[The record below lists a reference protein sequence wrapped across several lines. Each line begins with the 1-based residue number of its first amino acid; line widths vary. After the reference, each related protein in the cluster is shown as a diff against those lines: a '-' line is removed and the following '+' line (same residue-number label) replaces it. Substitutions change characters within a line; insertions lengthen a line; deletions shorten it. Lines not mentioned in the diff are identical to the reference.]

1 MKKIS
6 VLILS
11 ALLLAGACKEG
22 DNKNKDAKEKT
33 SEEIRADHYL
43 AVYDRSMELTDLS
56 SAIYSL
62 NGYFEIV
69 GDSVRDSSPYLDTLI
84 LLYQEVR
91 QFAPVYKLTDERLG
105 QNPNDTN
112 MLVLNV
118 GVAQVLGG
126 LGQVTDRC
134 LRLVNMFPDEPGY
147 KFNYAASLIE
157 NRKIEEGEKVLIDI
171 ANNPK
176 SADQQVPFTAYDA
189 NGQPRQN
196 AVNAKVGAYM
206 KLGQLYEILKDNQ
219 KAIGYYRKALAV
231 DGSFRPAAQAIL
243 ALKSSR

>member
-11 ALLLAGACKEG
+11 ALLLASACKEG
-22 DNKNKDAKEKT
+22 TNKNKDTKEKT

-62 NGYFEIV
+62 NAYFEIV
-69 GDSVRDSSPYLDTLI
+69 GDSIRDSSPYLDTLI

-91 QFAPVYKLTDERLG
+91 QFAPVYKLTDERLA

-134 LRLVNMFPDEPGY
+134 LKLVNMFPDEPGY
-147 KFNYAASLIE
+147 KFNYAASLVE

-171 ANNPK
+171 ANDPK
-176 SADQQVPFTAYDA
+176 SANQQVPFTAYDA

-219 KAIGYYRKALAV
+219 KAMGYYRKALAV
-231 DGSFRPAAQAIL
+231 DGNFRPAAQAIL